1 MDPMALGLAPEL
13 SDLPASTAA
22 AITGFIQAALDLFGD
37 DLRSI
42 VLYGSAA
49 EGRLRPAS
57 DVNLILV
64 FSAFDPAK
72 AAAIR
77 GPYAAGEAAVRLT
90 AMFLLESELSPAC
103 ELFAQKFSDVIR
115 RHRVL
120 HGPDPF
126 SNAAIPRPAVII
138 RLRQVLLNLA
148 LRLREAYVKRGS
160 APDRLS
166 ALIADSAGPLRS
178 CAATLMELE
187 GQPALPPKEALS
199 RFALS
204 LGEPGWET
212 VLTHLS
218 ETRERASL
226 SADDADATLLRL
238 IVLSGRLRARAEAL
252 R

>member
-1 MDPMALGLAPEL
+1 MPLTTAPEL
-13 SDLPASTAA
+13 ADLPQPVAA
-22 AITGFIQAALDLFGD
+22 AITDFVQSALDIFGP
-37 DLRSI
+37 DLRSV

-64 FSAFDPAK
+64 FSTFDPAK
-72 AAAIR
+72 AVALR
-77 GPYAAGEAAVRLT
+77 TPYAAGEAAVRLT
-90 AMFLLESELSPAC
+90 AMFLLESELPSAC
-103 ELFAQKFSDVIR
+103 ELFAQKFSDVLR
-115 RHRVL
+115 RHCVL

-126 SNAAIPRPAVII
+126 SDASIPRPAVII

-166 ALIADSAGPLRS
+166 LLIADSAGPLRS
-178 CAATLMELE
+178 CAATLRELE
-187 GQPALPPKEALS
+187 GQPTLDPKEALS
-199 RFALS
+199 QFALS
-204 LGEPGWET
+204 LGEPGWDA

-218 ETRERASL
+218 ETRERTSL
-226 SADDADATLLRL
+226 SPDDADATLLRL
-238 IVLSGRLRARAEAL
+238 IDLSARLRARADAL